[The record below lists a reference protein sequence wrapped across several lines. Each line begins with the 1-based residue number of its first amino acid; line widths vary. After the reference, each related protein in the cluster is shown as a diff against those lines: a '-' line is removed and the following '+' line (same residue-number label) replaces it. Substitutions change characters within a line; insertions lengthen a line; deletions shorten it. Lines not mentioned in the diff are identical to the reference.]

1 MDISEQQLMDCSW
14 GFGNN
19 GCRGGYSWKALVWA
33 KKHGVASSHSYGR
46 YLAQVRSCQVNST
59 VYGLVKS
66 SDEMLASIII
76 CKTSTY

>member
-14 GFGNN
+14 GFGNS

-46 YLAQVRSCQVNST
+46 YLAQVCGCPVNIA
-59 VYGLVKS
+59 VIRPVKYVRILEVS
-66 SDEMLASIII
+66 LLNR
-76 CKTSTY
+76 TS